1 MSKVIFYTG
10 SSSEPKV
17 AKAIERFEEM
27 DRIEYLSSEELRPEA
42 FKYIMFLESAG
53 YGEWHIRRYYDPI
66 INDIDTDSCGYF
78 DYSAPIEHPDRR
90 N

>member
-1 MSKVIFYTG
+1 MRNVIFYTG

-42 FKYIMFLESAG
+42 YEIFIYLTVCLFPYIL
-53 YGEWHIRRYYDPI
+53 ILLK
-66 INDIDTDSCGYF
+66 
-78 DYSAPIEHPDRR
+78 
-90 N
+90 